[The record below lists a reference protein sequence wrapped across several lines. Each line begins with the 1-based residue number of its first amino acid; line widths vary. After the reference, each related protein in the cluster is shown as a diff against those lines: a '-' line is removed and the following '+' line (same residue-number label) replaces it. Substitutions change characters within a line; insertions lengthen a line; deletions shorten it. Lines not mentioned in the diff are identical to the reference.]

1 MVMTEI
7 QIKIKIKRYLYINN
21 KNSRSNTYLP
31 IVSLA
36 SVLQGVV
43 ERLQLTITHRV
54 IMICY
59 TCAGYRIRLG
69 FGAACHGQAS
79 QGSVM
84 ANIVSCEGFS
94 WRTIKTSKIM

>member
-1 MVMTEI
+1 MVMTEM
-7 QIKIKIKRYLYINN
+7 QLKIKRYSYINN

-43 ERLQLTITHRV
+43 ERFQLAITHRV

-69 FGAACHGQAS
+69 FGTACHVQAS
-79 QGSVM
+79 QGSVT
-84 ANIVSCEGFS
+84 ANVVSCEGFFGG
-94 WRTIKTSKIM
+94 R